1 MNAASAGGLAG
12 ALPPAAAALVRRALA
27 LVPDAEYVAFQYV
40 FAVLD
45 PARVY
50 RLATLRKHTRG
61 RWARD
66 DAALPAL
73 QLALLAPAAVA
84 WGVAYG
90 VPLGA
95 PGAYAWLVLSGW
107 AAFLGGGAAVATAG
121 WAAATRSSRA
131 APRPPY
137 AAGGGGGD
145 VEWAYAWDV
154 HVTAYAPLF
163 LATWVAPLLLAPAVY
178 APGPAPALLGNALWA
193 AGVAAYGHSSYLG
206 YATLPAVRA
215 PNSALAPA
223 AVAVLGLAVLSAL
236 GVSAPR
242 LALGLFIE

>member
-1 MNAASAGGLAG
+1 MNFSASAGV
-12 ALPPAAAALVRRALA
+12 PPALASALRRAAEVL
-27 LVPDAEYVAFQYV
+27 PDLEYVAFQYV

-61 RWARD
+61 RWARED
-66 DAALPAL
+66 GSLPAL

-90 VPLGA
+90 VPLSSPA
-95 PGAYAWLVLSGW
+95 AYAWLVGSGW
-107 AAFLGGGAAVATAG
+107 AAFGAGGAAAATAG
-121 WAAATRSSRA
+121 WAAATRATRA
-131 APRPPY
+131 GPRPPY
-137 AAGGGGGD
+137 AAPPGAPGGGGD

-163 LATWVAPLLLAPAVY
+163 LATWVAPLLLAPIIFV
-178 APGPAPALLGNALWA
+178 PGHPAAALGNALWA
-193 AGVAAYGHSSYLG
+193 AGVAAYAHSTYLG
-206 YATLPAVRA
+206 YATLPAVRE
-215 PNSALAPA
+215 PNAVFAPA
-223 AVAVLGLAVLSAL
+223 AVAVLALLVLTAL

-242 LALGLFIE
+242 LSLGLSIE